1 MKNIR
6 EAIKQKPWLS
16 WVMFLFTMVVVFVLG
31 LLVSSVMERRTEAL
45 YIDKPIQKIGQFE
58 SRNEVWGETYPR
70 EFETYSETADTSFS
84 SAYNS
89 SAKHDVLAEDPR
101 MVVLWAGYAFSKDY
115 NQGRGHSY
123 AVEDVRNTLRTGSPK
138 EPGDGPQPSSCWECK
153 SPDVPRM
160 MDKLGVTEF
169 YKQTWASLG
178 SEIVNPIGCADC
190 HDSKTMNLKITRPSL
205 IAAFK
210 AQGKDINESTHQE
223 MKTLVCAQCHVEYH
237 FDKKSVEGAA
247 IVKFPWNNG
256 TTVEDMEKYYD
267 DIEFF
272 DFKHAL
278 SRAPILKA
286 QHPDYELYKSGIHS
300 QRGVSCSDCHMP
312 YKSEGGQKFTDH
324 KIQSPLNDVKKSCQ
338 VCHRESETTLI
349 ANVNDSQRK
358 IHDIRIEL
366 EDQLVKFHQEAK
378 LAWDLGATEAQMKNI
393 LQAIR
398 QAQWRWDFVAASNG
412 GSFHA
417 PLESA
422 RIITNG
428 LNRAANGRVELSG
441 LLASLGHKGPVMYA
455 DISTKAKAQKFIGL
469 DMDKENKN
477 KAEFKKTVIP
487 AWIAGA
493 RSKGLLFNNK

>member
-45 YIDKPIQKIGQFE
+45 YINKHLKEIGQFE
-58 SRNEVWGETYPR
+58 SRNEVWGENYPR
-70 EFETYSETADTSFS
+70 EFQTFSETADTSFS
-84 SAYNS
+84 SLYNG
-89 SAKHDVLAEDPR
+89 SAKHDMLAEDPR

-115 NQGRGHSY
+115 SQGGGHLN
-123 AVEDVRNTLRTGSPK
+123 AIEDVRNSLRTGFPK
-138 EPGDGPQPSSCWECK
+138 EAKDGPQPASCWVCK

-169 YKQTWASLG
+169 YKQTWSSLG

-190 HDSKTMNLKITRPSL
+190 HDSKTMNLKISRPSL
-205 IAAFK
+205 IEAFK
-210 AQGKDINESTHQE
+210 AQGKDINDATHQE
-223 MKTLVCAQCHVEYH
+223 MRSLVCAQCHVEYY
-237 FDKKSVEGAA
+237 FDKKKVKGAA

-267 DIEFF
+267 DIEFS
-272 DFKHAL
+272 DFTHAL

-286 QHPDYELYKSGIHS
+286 QHPDYELNKSGIHS
-300 QRGVSCSDCHMP
+300 QRGVSCADCHMP
-312 YKSEGGQKFTDH
+312 YNSEGGQKFTDH
-324 KIQSPLNDVKKSCQ
+324 KIQSPLNNMKNSCQ
-338 VCHRESETTLI
+338 VCHRESEAVLI
-349 ANVNDSQRK
+349 GNVNDGQK
-358 IHDIRIEL
+358 KVHDIRIEL
-366 EDQLVKFHQEAK
+366 EDQLVKLHQEAK
-378 LAWDLGATEAQMKNI
+378 LAWDLGATEVQMKSV
-393 LQAIR
+393 LKLIR
-398 QAQWRWDFVAASNG
+398 QAQWRWDFVAASHG

-428 LNRAANGRVELSG
+428 LNKAANGRVELSG
-441 LLASLGHKGPVMYA
+441 ILASLGHKGAVKYA

-469 DMDKENKN
+469 DMVKEHKN
-477 KAEFKKTVIP
+477 KEEFKKTVIP
-487 AWIAGA
+487 AWVASA
-493 RSKGLLFNNK
+493 RSKGLLFNVK